1 MFFLGMF
8 WKRTTG
14 SAAVAGVITGFV
26 LSIFFNSYAVSVFGP
41 ETILWTAYQNTSGVF
56 EIPFLICMGW
66 SFFFTMILMIGMS
79 LAGPKINPKAFG
91 LDTTMFRVAPSTL
104 ALIVVTLLCVA
115 GLYITFW

>member
-1 MFFLGMF
+1 MF

-14 SAAVAGVITGFV
+14 AAAVAGVVGGFV
-26 LSIFFNSYAVSVFGP
+26 LSVFFNNYAAQVFGP
-41 ETILWTAYQNTSGVF
+41 ENILWTAYKNKEGVY

-66 SFFFTMILMIGMS
+66 AFFFTMVMMILMS
-79 LAGPKINPKAFG
+79 LAGPRINPKAYG
-91 LDTTMFRVAPSTL
+91 LDTSMFKVAPSTL